1 MYRALFTFSNLA
13 ASRKWIK
20 KIPRSLPL
28 LLISGAKDPVGDF
41 GKGVTHFYKILRHE
55 AFTDVTLK
63 LYPDARHEIL
73 NELNKNEVM
82 RDLVAWMDDKI

>member
-1 MYRALFTFSNLA
+1 MDQ
-13 ASRKWIK
+13 KD
-20 KIPRSLPL
+20 PRSLPL
-28 LLISGAKDPVGDF
+28 LLISGAKDPVGGF

-63 LYPDARHEIL
+63 LYPAARHEIL

-82 RDLVAWMDDKI
+82 RDLVAWMDDNI